1 MGNSTYTDEE
11 KSLKNSYFKLMGKTL
26 KDRYKKNR
34 FDKFNQNYSLFAKDF
49 DKSYINQRIVHS
61 RLASYYISWKSY
73 LLNALNNMAKE
84 EAYTW
89 AGNLYESISNE
100 SFQNQT
106 KYQNMFFYQELQIL
120 SKPKLKNNS
129 LLSLERTTYFF
140 PDSKKKDANEKIDET
155 FTDKDEKLDPNDPVF
170 IIKKKISSNLMGSFV
185 SADSDS
191 PNSSLRKD
199 PNYEY
204 QYNKNKIKEYM
215 EIFKE
220 HLSLI
225 DHPIN
230 CIFNLFINE
239 FVPIIKGVNDSYK
252 NNSDPKNIGCDDRA
266 KDIIKQLQNF
276 IVLMQNVIKLFYSR
290 TISYEYFRDEK
301 DEFLNLVS
309 YFIFSSVKIYEAFFQ
324 LFENMN
330 RDNIER
336 FINKHEILGDITPD
350 EMGIKDRFCL
360 NEKTNAFMEDLKS
373 KKKNTKIYL
382 KNGKNK
388 ENEDEGEDTDLA
400 ININGKEKII
410 DIDDDNNIDT
420 SSKKNQDNFINTDD
434 MKIKFDFNSNN
445 SENLKVTSDSGKLNL
460 ITREFSLYSKEKEYS
475 KTPYGEAIEFIK
487 KISEF
492 KIPLEKLVIIASVSS
507 LITQCVNRYWKNMGR
522 FIEPSML
529 SIDADELMT
538 IFMYIIYKSN
548 MHLLFVHADFIKYF
562 TSPTTK
568 STMIGYY
575 YTTLQGCLD
584 FLLEVNDKGDF
595 TKESN

>member
-1 MGNSTYTDEE
+1 MGNSIYTDEE
-11 KSLKNSYFKLMGKTL
+11 KTLKNSYYKLIGKTL

-49 DKSYINQRIVHS
+49 EKSYINQKIIHS
-61 RLASYYISWKSY
+61 KLAGYYISWKSY

-89 AGNLYESISNE
+89 ADNLCESISNE
-100 SFQNQT
+100 SFPNQT
-106 KYQNMFFYQELQIL
+106 KYQNMFFYQEIQIL

-129 LLSLERTTYFF
+129 LSSFERTTYF
-140 PDSKKKDANEKIDET
+140 PDFKKKDTNEKIDDS
-155 FTDKDEKLDPNDPVF
+155 FNDKDDKFDTKDPMYN
-170 IIKKKISSNLMGSFV
+170 IKMKISSNLMGSFV
-185 SADSDS
+185 SADSES
-191 PNSSLRKD
+191 PNSSFKKD

-220 HLSLI
+220 HLSQK
-225 DHPIN
+225 DHPIYYV
-230 CIFNLFINE
+230 FNLFINE
-239 FVPIIKGVNDSYK
+239 FVPVIKGVNESYK
-252 NNSDPKNIGCDDRA
+252 NNIDPKNIGNDDKA
-266 KDIIKQLQNF
+266 KDIIRQLQNF

-290 TISYEYFRDEK
+290 SISYDYFRDEK

-309 YFIFSSVKIYEAFFQ
+309 YIIFSSVKVYDAFFQ
-324 LFENMN
+324 LFEFMN

-336 FINKHEILGDITPD
+336 FENKHKKFGDITP
-350 EMGIKDRFCL
+350 EEIGIKGRFCL
-360 NEKTNAFMEDLKS
+360 NEKTNEFMEELKS
-373 KKKNTKIYL
+373 KKKNTKIYN
-382 KNGKNK
+382 KNGN
-388 ENEDEGEDTDLA
+388 NEEEDDSDLA
-400 ININGKEKII
+400 ININGKEKIV
-410 DIDDDNNIDT
+410 DTDDDNNINT
-420 SSKKNQDNFINTDD
+420 SSKKIQGNNTNSNELQLKVDS
-434 MKIKFDFNSNN
+434 NSNN

-460 ITREFSLYSKEKEYS
+460 ITREFSLLSKEKEYS

-487 KISEF
+487 KIVEF
-492 KIPLEKLVIIASVSS
+492 KVPLEKLVIIASVSS
-507 LITQCVNRYWKNMGR
+507 LITQSVNKYWKNMGR
-522 FIEPSML
+522 YIEPSML

-548 MHLLFVHADFIKYF
+548 MPLLFVHADFIKYF

-584 FLLEVNDKGDF
+584 FLLETKEKGDF